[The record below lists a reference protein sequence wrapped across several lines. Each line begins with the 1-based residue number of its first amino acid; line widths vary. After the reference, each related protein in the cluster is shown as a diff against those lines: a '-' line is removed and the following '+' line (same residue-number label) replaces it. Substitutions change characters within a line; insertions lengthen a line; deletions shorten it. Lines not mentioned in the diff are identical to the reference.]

1 MGYAPGIEE
10 FVDRCNEAMPPDFY
24 TYPVQRQR
32 ELYLG
37 LTEVFRYDLPAAVRI
52 DDAVVLRG
60 GRALPVRVY
69 TPSSRA
75 GAGVVF
81 YIRGGGFVVGSL
93 ETHNTVVAELA
104 DRTGLACVAVN
115 FRMAPE
121 NPFPAALEDCHD
133 ALRGVLADPAA
144 VGLMLR
150 DRGGPRPAGQALIS
164 PVLDFTRWR
173 SGGEDAPLLTGGEME
188 YYTACYCPRPEQA
201 AHPYVSPLV
210 SGEFHDLPPAYI
222 MGAEMDS
229 LRVDGER
236 YAAELARHGIPVEH
250 VVEPG
255 LVHAAVRARLR
266 ELRPR
271 AVLAGCESGVEL
283 ADLLAPRVVPEVA
296 NVPGL
301 AGARRHKAEMAA
313 AVATAGLP
321 VIPQICS
328 ADAAE
333 IAAWI
338 DRTGLAGCDLVVK
351 PPKSASTD
359 GVTKVPGGA
368 GWRRVFDSL
377 ICRPNRLGIVNDR
390 LLVQQFAAGVEYVV
404 DTFSHAGVHTL
415 TDVCRYNKVDNGPY
429 MAVYET
435 MEWLRPD
442 DPVIDTL
449 LPYAYGVLDA
459 VGLRYGAAHPRF
471 CRVATGDS
479 QIDRTVRYF
488 TGAGDLPPRYRLLS
502 HTLVVFHIARA
513 SGVLRNAEVLDAVE
527 SLTSH
532 HFSVRHPRNGAYL
545 PMTRD
550 LFASLDFGFAV
561 LTHQRPEQLRADY
574 ETLRRLEGNLLLD
587 AAA

>member
-144 VGLMLR
+144 VGLDIDPGAAVLAGDSSGANMAVAVAMMLR

-255 LVHAAVRARLR
+255 LVHAAVRARGLS
-266 ELRPR
+266 PQ
-271 AVLAGCESGVEL
+271 V
-283 ADLLAPRVVPEVA
+283 ADAWKRFCV
-296 NVPGL
+296 
-301 AGARRHKAEMAA
+301 AA
-313 AVATAGLP
+313 AALARG
-321 VIPQICS
+321 
-328 ADAAE
+328 AD
-333 IAAWI
+333 
-338 DRTGLAGCDLVVK
+338 R
-351 PPKSASTD
+351 
-359 GVTKVPGGA
+359 
-368 GWRRVFDSL
+368 
-377 ICRPNRLGIVNDR
+377 
-390 LLVQQFAAGVEYVV
+390 
-404 DTFSHAGVHTL
+404 
-415 TDVCRYNKVDNGPY
+415 
-429 MAVYET
+429 
-435 MEWLRPD
+435 
-442 DPVIDTL
+442 
-449 LPYAYGVLDA
+449 
-459 VGLRYGAAHPRF
+459 
-471 CRVATGDS
+471 
-479 QIDRTVRYF
+479 
-488 TGAGDLPPRYRLLS
+488 
-502 HTLVVFHIARA
+502 
-513 SGVLRNAEVLDAVE
+513 
-527 SLTSH
+527 
-532 HFSVRHPRNGAYL
+532 
-545 PMTRD
+545 
-550 LFASLDFGFAV
+550 
-561 LTHQRPEQLRADY
+561 
-574 ETLRRLEGNLLLD
+574 
-587 AAA
+587 